1 MSEELIIPM
10 MLTTDDIALED
21 DLYELSLSLRRE
33 LLEKPVDSVVHAH
46 GSKPEAGSKGIGPNE
61 TQLLVT
67 LGSQVLPAII
77 LLLSNW
83 LIRQKDQR
91 LHLKIGEA
99 ELDIPRGMSPDEV
112 DQFTKIVTRAAKQV
126 K

>member
-1 MSEELIIPM
+1 MAEELIIPM
-10 MLTTDDIALED
+10 MLSTDDTALKDE
-21 DLYELSLSLRRE
+21 LYELSLSLRRE
-33 LLEKPVDSVVHAH
+33 LLEQPVDSVVHAP